1 MRHSPAEVAVSLGV
15 AYATV
20 LDWLR
25 RGYLKGTRGYDGR
38 WLIRRKAVRRALRDC
53 REIAAAV
60 NRAMAK
66 RETREISTS
75 LAAPSPVPRIA
86 TSRSGVANDPGS

>member
-1 MRHSPAEVAVSLGV
+1 MAPRMRPEDWLCLPGVKGARHSPAEVAVSLGV

-20 LDWLR
+20 LDWLK

-53 REIAAAV
+53 REIASAV
-60 NRAMAK
+60 ARAMAK
-66 RETREISTS
+66 RDE
-75 LAAPSPVPRIA
+75 
-86 TSRSGVANDPGS
+86 